1 VHFFFLFY
9 AYWRFKLREQIEV
22 LASLQS
28 IDRDIKEKTQAKQTI
43 LAEIQRWQ
51 SEIEAKRIE
60 AERHKQEWNEKEKR
74 RQEKERV
81 LQEENAKTVEKR
93 MRMNRIKNIK
103 ELQALQREI
112 DQIKQNN
119 SVLEEELIKVM
130 EELDASAATL
140 DQNETEWK
148 ALEEKWVT
156 RRSELDAQLTQI
168 ETEISQ
174 FAKERQ
180 SLATRI
186 NGDLIGRYE
195 LIFSRRGGTAV
206 VTVLGG
212 ICQGCYMNIPPQLY
226 NEILKGERLHLCPS
240 CHRIL
245 FHKQTAETD
254 KQV

>member
-1 VHFFFLFY
+1 M
-9 AYWRFKLREQIEV
+9 REQIEV

-28 IDRDIKEKTQAKQTI
+28 IDREIKERTQAKQSI

-51 SEIEAKRIE
+51 SQIEAKKAE
-60 AERHKQEWNEKEKR
+60 AERRRLEWEER
-74 RQEKERV
+74 ERLRQEKERV
-81 LQEENAKTVEKR
+81 LQEENAKAVEKR

-112 DQIKQNN
+112 EQIKQSN
-119 SVLEEELIKVM
+119 SALEEELLKMM
-130 EELDASAATL
+130 EELDGSASSL
-140 DQNETEWK
+140 SQNESECK
-148 ALEEKWVT
+148 ALEEEWNA
-156 RRSELDAQLTQI
+156 RQGELQAELQRI
-168 ETEISQ
+168 ESDIAEFS
-174 FAKERQ
+174 RQ
-180 SLATRI
+180 RQTLAARL

-206 VTVLGG
+206 VAVVDG

-245 FHKQTAETD
+245 FYRQPAGSD
-254 KQV
+254 KQI

>member
-1 VHFFFLFY
+1 
-9 AYWRFKLREQIEV
+9 LREQIEV

-28 IDRDIKEKTQAKQTI
+28 IDREIKERTQAKQSL

-51 SEIEAKRIE
+51 SEMEAKRLE
-60 AERHKQEWNEKEKR
+60 TERRKQEWTEKEKQ
-74 RQEKERV
+74 RQDKERV
-81 LQEENAKTVEKR
+81 LQEENAKTIEKR
-93 MRMNRIKNIK
+93 MRMSRIKNIK

-112 DQIKQNN
+112 DQIKQSN
-119 SVLEEELIKVM
+119 SALEEELLRVM
-130 EELDASAATL
+130 EELDGAAATL
-140 DQNETEWK
+140 TQAETERKELDDNWATKQNE
-148 ALEEKWVT
+148 LEGQLAQVEK
-156 RRSELDAQLTQI
+156 EIAGFAQ
-168 ETEISQ
+168 
-174 FAKERQ
+174 ERQ
-180 SLATRI
+180 DLATRI

-206 VTVLGG
+206 VSVLGG

-245 FHKQTAETD
+245 FYKQTASND